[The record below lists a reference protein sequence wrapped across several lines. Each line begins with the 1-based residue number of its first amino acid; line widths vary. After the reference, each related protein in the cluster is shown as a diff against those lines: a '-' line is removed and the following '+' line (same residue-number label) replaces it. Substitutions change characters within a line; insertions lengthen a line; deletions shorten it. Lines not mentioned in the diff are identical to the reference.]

1 MKIVD
6 YLTYFFIICLIFIL
20 QDTFYDPE
28 DNTDLRLSLL
38 TMERTA
44 LNPKHWLQFD
54 PKNNE
59 FYGVPKYSDIGQ
71 NEYLLVATDREGLTA
86 NDALVVV
93 VNEPAQ
99 SDKFNTMFDVMLG
112 VDYDE
117 FNNSAVQRR
126 FVERI
131 AQIFG
136 DDSSTS
142 CIHIKSI
149 RKIHPTGKT
158 MVSYFNSTLHRT
170 HHVCP
175 NDAISRLKR
184 LLLQSDGGI
193 RPRVKDTLGSE
204 FDVVLIN
211 LVPIGA
217 CLEAADTVHHA
228 KIPIGGNSDD
238 GPASFKD
245 DYLLTFV
252 LPAVIIVAMLLLA
265 TIIACVL
272 HRRRITGKM
281 ELGNCLLSCCFY

>member
-1 MKIVD
+1 
-6 YLTYFFIICLIFIL
+6 
-20 QDTFYDPE
+20 
-28 DNTDLRLSLL
+28 
-38 TMERTA
+38 MERTA

-54 PKNNE
+54 TKNNE
-59 FYGVPKYSDIGQ
+59 FYGIPKYGDVGE
-71 NEYLLVATDREGLTA
+71 NEYLLVATDHEGLTA

-93 VNEPAQ
+93 VNQPAQ
-99 SDKFNTMFDVMLG
+99 SDKFNTMFDMTLG
-112 VDYDE
+112 MDYEE

-136 DDSSTS
+136 NASATGN
-142 CIHIKSI
+142 IHIRSI

-158 MVSYFNSTLHRT
+158 MVSYYNSTLHRA

-175 NDAISRLKR
+175 TDTIAQLKR
-184 LLLQSDGGI
+184 VLLHSDGGI
-193 RPRVKDTLGSE
+193 RPRVKDTIGPE

-228 KIPIGGNSDD
+228 KIPIRGNLDD
-238 GPASFKD
+238 DQAPGFKD

-252 LPAVIIVAMLLLA
+252 LPAVIIVVMLLLA

-281 ELGNCLLSCCFY
+281 ELGKITINDLLSFLSYS